1 MQRADR
7 NIGELLQDLDAT
19 YHRLRQAG
27 IDEELF
33 DLISG
38 FDALSPNADAGPQG

>member
-7 NIGELLQDLDAT
+7 NIGELLQDLDTT
-19 YHRLRQAG
+19 YHCLRQAD

-33 DLISG
+33 DMISG
-38 FDALSPNADAGPQG
+38 FDALSPNADAVPQG

>member
-19 YHRLRQAG
+19 YLCLRQAD

-33 DLISG
+33 DVISG